1 MSSSNIQILDPDKTS
16 TVEEFINAGIS
27 DEMTYN
33 NFSILFKSSQQDNI
47 ILSAN
52 NIIYD
57 YMDEIKPYIVN
68 VTLSEE
74 EYIKYRYKPKLF
86 AYDIYGSTELFF
98 IVMAVNGIYD
108 IKDFNRR
115 NIKALYKKQL
125 FELLNQI
132 YNAESEYIQKNRSDL
147 EFDN

>member
-33 NFSILFKSSQQDNI
+33 NFSILFRSSQQDNI

-68 VTLSEE
+68 VSLSEE

-132 YNAESEYIQKNRSDL
+132 YNAESGYIQKNRSDL

>member
-33 NFSILFKSSQQDNI
+33 NFSILFRSSQQDNI

-68 VTLSEE
+68 VSLSEE

-98 IVMAVNGIYD
+98 VVMAVNGIYD

-132 YNAESEYIQKNRSDL
+132 YNAESGYIQKNRSDL

>member
-33 NFSILFKSSQQDNI
+33 NFSILFRSSQQDNI

-68 VTLSEE
+68 VSLSEE

-98 IVMAVNGIYD
+98 VVMAVNGIYD

-125 FELLNQI
+125 FELLNQM
-132 YNAESEYIQKNRSDL
+132 YNAESGYIQKNRSDL

>member
-68 VTLSEE
+68 VSLSEE

-98 IVMAVNGIYD
+98 VVMTVNGIYD

-132 YNAESEYIQKNRSDL
+132 YNAESGYIQKNRSDL

>member
-1 MSSSNIQILDPDKTS
+1 
-16 TVEEFINAGIS
+16 
-27 DEMTYN
+27 
-33 NFSILFKSSQQDNI
+33 
-47 ILSAN
+47 
-52 NIIYD
+52 
-57 YMDEIKPYIVN
+57 
-68 VTLSEE
+68 
-74 EYIKYRYKPKLF
+74 
-86 AYDIYGSTELFF
+86 
-98 IVMAVNGIYD
+98 MAVNGIYD

>member
-27 DEMTYN
+27 DDMTYN
-33 NFSILFKSSQQDNI
+33 NFSILFRSSQQDNI

-68 VTLSEE
+68 VSLSEE

-98 IVMAVNGIYD
+98 VVMAVNGIYD

-132 YNAESEYIQKNRSDL
+132 YNAESGYIQKNRSDL

>member
-68 VTLSEE
+68 VSLSEE

-98 IVMAVNGIYD
+98 VVMAVNGIYD

-132 YNAESEYIQKNRSDL
+132 YNAESGYIQKNRSDL